1 MISWRANKKGEI
13 EMTLTIE
20 DDLNLVWQMTQHGM
34 LVPWGRF
41 SRHLQL
47 SERLREAVK
56 LKRHQDATPA
66 GDLILAFGL
75 AALAGY
81 EHLQDL
87 NLGAHPLAGDQA
99 VADAWDIQFRHYTTI
114 SRFLYDFDKSGLEQ
128 VEAELEAI
136 MRPYLSQAVNEVLRQ
151 QEYLTLCGDLT
162 GRPVSAYSDTYPP
175 DTIFGY
181 MANQLCKGHQAVLVS
196 LKGERHRVHV
206 LASHQPGNTVSG
218 ACLEAM
224 VTETERRLGCRPRRR
239 TELVQQRI
247 VAVEVQ
253 IRHKEHWCQEQQAT
267 IRQQIERQVRLGQQL
282 QELRTEISQLEQPY
296 QGRTVRPYSALARA
310 QQRRASKQGQLL
322 SALQQEAQA
331 RQALKRHQQHLEALQ
346 QERAALVQ
354 RLAELEVDNASL
366 PNPVRMRWLLDGGFG
381 DGANVTYLIEMGY
394 DLYTIAHNGKT
405 SQVLRQEVS
414 AEAAWIKVGHRTE
427 ALDMSRQKLGECPY
441 PLRLTLL
448 RWSCD
453 DTFNY
458 STLISFSE
466 TDLLPLAD
474 LFPTYHQR
482 QDVEAGIKQG
492 KGTFSFTKLRVRSPA
507 GLALLGQFSLFFW
520 PNFVHWAA
528 DWLVDQVHSGA
539 DRLEPL
545 WQRVH
550 TQVRVAANTPAVV
563 LTSPKGQWLQFDADG
578 PFAGV
583 ELSLDGPF
591 HYQLPLPLYQTWQQ
605 LWPISSS
612 SVKEQLAIIVAKPDL
627 HPVPEIPVIL
637 PYPRQPE
644 KIPKF

>member
-1 MISWRANKKGEI
+1 
-13 EMTLTIE
+13 MTLTIE
-20 DDLNLVWQMTQHGM
+20 DDLEQVWQLTQHAM

-41 SRHLQL
+41 ARHLQL

-56 LKRHQDATPA
+56 IKRHQDATPA
-66 GDLILAFGL
+66 GDLILEFGL
-75 AALAGY
+75 ASLAGY

-99 VADAWDIQFRHYTTI
+99 VADAWDIEFRHYTTV
-114 SRFLYDFDKSGLEQ
+114 SRLLYDLDEEAAKP

-136 MRPYLSQAVNEVLRQ
+136 LCPYLSQAVNEVLRQ
-151 QEYLTLCGDLT
+151 QECLTLCGDLT
-162 GRPVSAYSDTYPP
+162 GRPVSAYSVTYPP
-175 DTIFGY
+175 DTVFGH
-181 MANQLCKGHQAVLVS
+181 MANRLCKGHQAALVT

-206 LASHQPGNTVSG
+206 LASHHAGNTVSG
-218 ACLEAM
+218 SCLQDI

-239 TELVQQRI
+239 TELVRI
-247 VAVEVQ
+247 RIAALEAK
-253 IRHKEHWCQEQQAT
+253 IRHKERWCEGQQAA
-267 IRQQIERQVRLGQQL
+267 IRQQIERQVRLGEQL
-282 QELRTEISQLEQPY
+282 RSLRAEISQLEQQY
-296 QGRTVRPYSALARA
+296 QGRSVRPYSALARA
-310 QQRRASKQGQLL
+310 RQRRASKQGQLQ
-322 SALQQEAQA
+322 SALQQETQA
-331 RQALKRHQQHLEALQ
+331 RQALKRHQRHLEALQ
-346 QERAALVQ
+346 LRREALVQ

-381 DGANVTYLIEMGY
+381 DAANVTYLIEMGY
-394 DLYTIAHNGKT
+394 DLYTIAHNGQT
-405 SQVLRQEVS
+405 TQALRKAVS
-414 AEAAWIKVGHRTE
+414 PDAPWTKVGSRTE
-427 ALDMSRQKLGECPY
+427 ALDMSRQQLGECPY
-441 PLRLTLL
+441 PVRLTLL

-453 DTFNY
+453 DTFKY

-466 TDLLPLAD
+466 TDQLPLAD

-507 GLALLGQFSLFFW
+507 GIALLGQFALFFW
-520 PNFVHWAA
+520 PNFVRWAT

-545 WQRVH
+545 WPRVR

-612 SVKEQLAIIVAKPDL
+612 SVKEQLATIVAKQVL
-627 HPVPEIPVIL
+627 HPVPDAPVIL
-637 PYPRQPE
+637 PYPGQPE

>member
-1 MISWRANKKGEI
+1 
-13 EMTLTIE
+13 MTLTIE
-20 DDLNLVWQMTQHGM
+20 DDLELVWQLTQHAM

-41 SRHLQL
+41 ARHLQL
-47 SERLREAVK
+47 SERLREAVQT
-56 LKRHQDATPA
+56 KRHQDATPA
-66 GDLILAFGL
+66 GDLILEFGL
-75 AALAGY
+75 ASLAGY
-81 EHLQDL
+81 DHIQDL
-87 NLGAHPLAGDQA
+87 NLGAHPLVRDQA
-99 VADAWDIQFRHYTTI
+99 VADAWDIEFRHYTTV
-114 SRFLYDFDKSGLEQ
+114 SRLLYDLDEAAVKQ
-128 VEAELEAI
+128 VEAELEAV
-136 MRPYLSQAVNEVLRQ
+136 MRPYLSQAVNEVLRH

-162 GRPVSAYSDTYPP
+162 GRAVSAYSDTYPP
-175 DTIFGY
+175 DTVFGY

-206 LASHQPGNTVSG
+206 LSSHQPGNTVSG
-218 ACLEAM
+218 ACLQEM

-239 TELVQQRI
+239 PELVRQSLVVLEAKI
-247 VAVEVQ
+247 G
-253 IRHKEHWCQEQQAT
+253 HKEQWCEAQQAA
-267 IRQQIERQVRLGQQL
+267 IRQQIERQVRLGEQL
-282 QELRTEISQLEQPY
+282 QGLRTEISQLEQQY
-296 QGRTVRPYSALARA
+296 QGRAVRPYSALARA
-310 QQRRASKQGQLL
+310 QQRKASKQGQLL
-322 SALQQEAQA
+322 SALHQEAQA
-331 RQALKRHQQHLEALQ
+331 RQALKRHQHHLETLQ
-346 QERAALVQ
+346 QERATLVQ

-381 DGANVTYLIEMGY
+381 DAANVTYLIEMGY
-394 DLYTIAHNGKT
+394 DLYTMAHNGKT
-405 SQVLRQEVS
+405 TQVLGQEVS
-414 AEAAWIKVGHRTE
+414 AEAAWTKVGSRTE
-427 ALDMSRQKLGECPY
+427 ALDMSRQQLGECPY
-441 PLRLTLL
+441 PVRLTLL

-466 TDLLPLAD
+466 TDQLPLAE

-492 KGTFSFTKLRVRSPA
+492 KGTFSFTKLRVRSSA
-507 GLALLGQFSLFFW
+507 GIALLGQFALFFW

-545 WQRVH
+545 WQRIH

-591 HYQLPLPLYQTWQQ
+591 HYQLPLPLYHTWPQ

-612 SVKEQLAIIVAKPDL
+612 SVKEQLATIVAKQDFHSVSDAL
-627 HPVPEIPVIL
+627 VIL
-637 PYPRQPE
+637 PYPGQPE